1 MSAIHLEI
9 NFFLSSLT
17 IPIFASRIKIQFWKE
32 KIHFIQK
39 NIENKLV
46 SDNLKE
52 IRKKGCSLLSQYYH
66 VIPVHIDI
74 PITQHALMLAFLQF
88 LVCPHFCPLCAL
100 LLPYLHVSLV
110 ILMPSSCPPFA
121 FTTFMQNE
129 DKWRAFEMTCEI
141 CNYGNRWA
149 QRGQK

>member
-74 PITQHALMLAFLQF
+74 PITQHALMLPDQ
-88 LVCPHFCPLCAL
+88 
-100 LLPYLHVSLV
+100 
-110 ILMPSSCPPFA
+110 
-121 FTTFMQNE
+121 
-129 DKWRAFEMTCEI
+129 
-141 CNYGNRWA
+141 G
-149 QRGQK
+149 QRGCKVTHPSTHLDKNQNTHLNKLFSLNHTLPKYIFAILF